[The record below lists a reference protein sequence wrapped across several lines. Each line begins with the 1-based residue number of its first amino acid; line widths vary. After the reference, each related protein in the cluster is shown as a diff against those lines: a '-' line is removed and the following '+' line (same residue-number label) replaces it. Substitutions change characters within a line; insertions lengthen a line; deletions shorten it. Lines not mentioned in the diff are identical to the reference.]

1 MAQRGGLILEKSRK
15 NALEEIERWSKEI
28 KRGAASLAIVAILDE
43 QTAYGYEIVKTL
55 GERASFLQLEQ
66 GTVYPLLR
74 RLEKRKLLES
84 EWNYDDPK
92 KPKKYYKLTADGKMA
107 LQMMTE
113 TWSVLSDELRRLLE
127 GADSQ

>member
-1 MAQRGGLILEKSRK
+1 MEKSRK
-15 NALEEIERWSKEI
+15 NVLEEIERWSKEI
-28 KRGAASLAIVAILDE
+28 KRGAASLAIVAVLDE

-84 EWNYDDPK
+84 EWNYDDPT

-127 GADSQ
+127 GADAQ

>member
-1 MAQRGGLILEKSRK
+1 MERSRK
-15 NALEEIERWSKEI
+15 NVLEEIERWSKEI
-28 KRGAASLAIVAILDE
+28 KRGAASLAIVAVLDE

-55 GERASFLQLEQ
+55 GEKVSFLQLEQ

-84 EWNYDDPK
+84 EWNYDDPT

-113 TWSVLSDELRRLLE
+113 TWSVLSDELKRLLE

>member
-1 MAQRGGLILEKSRK
+1 MEKSRR

>member
-1 MAQRGGLILEKSRK
+1 LERSRK
-15 NALEEIERWSKEI
+15 NVLEEIERWSKEI
-28 KRGAASLAIVAILDE
+28 KRGAASLAIVAVLDE

-55 GERASFLQLEQ
+55 GEKVSFLQLEQ

-84 EWNYDDPK
+84 EWNYDDPT

-113 TWSVLSDELRRLLE
+113 TWSVLSDELKRLLE

>member
-1 MAQRGGLILEKSRK
+1 MEKSRK
-15 NALEEIERWSKEI
+15 NVLEEIERWSKEI
-28 KRGAASLAIVAILDE
+28 KRGAASLAIVAVLDE

-55 GERASFLQLEQ
+55 GEKASFLQLEQ

-84 EWNYDDPK
+84 EWNYDDPT

-107 LQMMTE
+107 LQIMTE

-127 GADSQ
+127 GDDAQ

>member
-1 MAQRGGLILEKSRK
+1 LEKSRK
-15 NALEEIERWSKEI
+15 NVLEEIERWSKEI
-28 KRGAASLAIVAILDE
+28 KRGAASLAIVAVLDE

-55 GERASFLQLEQ
+55 GEKASFLNLEQ

-84 EWNYDDPK
+84 EWNYDDPT

-107 LQMMTE
+107 LQMMTK

-127 GADSQ
+127 GADAQ

>member
-1 MAQRGGLILEKSRK
+1 MEKSRK
-15 NALEEIERWSKEI
+15 NVLEEIERWSKEI
-28 KRGAASLAIVAILDE
+28 KRGAASLAIVAVLDE

-55 GERASFLQLEQ
+55 GEKASFLNLEQ

-84 EWNYDDPK
+84 EWNYDDPT

-107 LQMMTE
+107 LQMMTK

-127 GADSQ
+127 GADAQ

>member
-1 MAQRGGLILEKSRK
+1 MEKSRK
-15 NALEEIERWSKEI
+15 NVLEEIERWSKEI
-28 KRGAASLAIVAILDE
+28 KRGAASLAIVAVLDE

-74 RLEKRKLLES
+74 RLEKRKLLAS
-84 EWNYDDPK
+84 KWKYDDPE

-107 LQMMTE
+107 LKMMTE
-113 TWSVLSDELRRLLE
+113 TWSVLSDELRGLLE

>member
-1 MAQRGGLILEKSRK
+1 LEKSRK
-15 NALEEIERWSKEI
+15 NVLEEIERWSKEI

-84 EWNYDDPK
+84 EWNYDDPT

-113 TWSVLSDELRRLLE
+113 TWSVLSDELKRLIE
-127 GADSQ
+127 GDDSQ

>member
-1 MAQRGGLILEKSRK
+1 LEKSRK

-84 EWNYDDPK
+84 EWNYDDPT

>member
-1 MAQRGGLILEKSRK
+1 MEKSRK

-74 RLEKRKLLES
+74 RLEKRKLLAS
-84 EWNYDDPK
+84 EWNYADPK

-113 TWSVLSDELRRLLE
+113 TWSVLSDELKRLIE
-127 GADSQ
+127 GDDSQ

>member
-1 MAQRGGLILEKSRK
+1 LEKSRK

-28 KRGAASLAIVAILDE
+28 KRGAASLAIVAVLDE

-84 EWNYDDPK
+84 EWNYDDPT

>member
-1 MAQRGGLILEKSRK
+1 LEKSRK
-15 NALEEIERWSKEI
+15 NVLEEIERWSKEI
-28 KRGAASLAIVAILDE
+28 KRGAASLAIVAVLDE

-55 GERASFLQLEQ
+55 GEKASFLQLEQ

-84 EWNYDDPK
+84 EWNYDDPT

-107 LQMMTE
+107 LQIMTE

-127 GADSQ
+127 GDDAQ

>member
-1 MAQRGGLILEKSRK
+1 MEKSRK

-74 RLEKRKLLES
+74 RLEKRKLLAS

-113 TWSVLSDELRRLLE
+113 TWSVLSDELKRLIE
-127 GADSQ
+127 GDDSQ

>member
-1 MAQRGGLILEKSRK
+1 LEKSRK
-15 NALEEIERWSKEI
+15 NVLEEIERWSKEI
-28 KRGAASLAIVAILDE
+28 KRGAASLAIVAVLDE

-55 GERASFLQLEQ
+55 GEKASFLQLEQ

-84 EWNYDDPK
+84 EWNYDDPT

-127 GADSQ
+127 GDDAQ

>member
-1 MAQRGGLILEKSRK
+1 MEKSRK
-15 NALEEIERWSKEI
+15 NVLEEIERWSKEI

-55 GERASFLQLEQ
+55 GEKASFLQLEQ

-74 RLEKRKLLES
+74 RLEKRKLLAS
-84 EWNYDDPK
+84 EWNYDDPT

-113 TWSVLSDELRRLLE
+113 TWSVLSDELKRLLE
-127 GADSQ
+127 GADAQ

>member
-1 MAQRGGLILEKSRK
+1 MEKSRK
-15 NALEEIERWSKEI
+15 NVLEEIERWSKEI

-84 EWNYDDPK
+84 EWNYDDPT

-113 TWSVLSDELRRLLE
+113 TWSVLSDELKRLIE
-127 GADSQ
+127 GDDSQ

>member
-1 MAQRGGLILEKSRK
+1 MEKSRK

-84 EWNYDDPK
+84 EWNYDDPT

>member
-1 MAQRGGLILEKSRK
+1 MEKSRK

-28 KRGAASLAIVAILDE
+28 KRGAASLAIVALLVE
-43 QTAYGYEIVKTL
+43 QTAYGYEIVKSL

>member
-1 MAQRGGLILEKSRK
+1 MEKSRK

-74 RLEKRKLLES
+74 RLEKRKLLVS

-113 TWSVLSDELRRLLE
+113 TWSVLSDELKRLIE
-127 GADSQ
+127 GDDSQ

>member
-1 MAQRGGLILEKSRK
+1 LEKSRK
-15 NALEEIERWSKEI
+15 NVLEEIERWSKEI
-28 KRGAASLAIVAILDE
+28 KRGAASLAIVAVLDE

-74 RLEKRKLLES
+74 RLEKRKLLAS
-84 EWNYDDPK
+84 EWNYDDPT
-92 KPKKYYKLTADGKMA
+92 KPKKYYNLTADGKMA

-127 GADSQ
+127 GAEAQ

>member
-1 MAQRGGLILEKSRK
+1 LEKSRK
-15 NALEEIERWSKEI
+15 NVLEEIERWSKEI

-55 GERASFLQLEQ
+55 SERASFLQLEQ

>member
-1 MAQRGGLILEKSRK
+1 VIYNDNLEKSRK
-15 NALEEIERWSKEI
+15 NVLEEIERWSKEI
-28 KRGAASLAIVAILDE
+28 KRGAASLAIVAVLDE

-55 GERASFLQLEQ
+55 GEKASFLNLEQ

-84 EWNYDDPK
+84 EWNYDDPT

-127 GADSQ
+127 GADAQ

>member
-1 MAQRGGLILEKSRK
+1 MEKSRK
-15 NALEEIERWSKEI
+15 NVLEEIERWSKEI
-28 KRGAASLAIVAILDE
+28 KRGAASLAIVAVLDE

-55 GERASFLQLEQ
+55 GEKASFLNLEQ

-74 RLEKRKLLES
+74 RLEKRKLLAS
-84 EWNYDDPK
+84 EWNYDDPT

-127 GADSQ
+127 GADAQ

>member
-1 MAQRGGLILEKSRK
+1 MEKSRK
-15 NALEEIERWSKEI
+15 NVLEEIERWSKEI

-74 RLEKRKLLES
+74 RLEKRKMLAS
-84 EWNYDDPK
+84 EWNYDDPT

>member
-1 MAQRGGLILEKSRK
+1 MEKSRK
-15 NALEEIERWSKEI
+15 NVLEEIERWSKEI
-28 KRGAASLAIVAILDE
+28 KRGAASLAIVAVLDE

-74 RLEKRKLLES
+74 RLEKRKLLAS
-84 EWNYDDPK
+84 EWNYDDPT

-113 TWSVLSDELRRLLE
+113 TWSVLSDELKRLLE

>member
-1 MAQRGGLILEKSRK
+1 LEKSRK

-28 KRGAASLAIVAILDE
+28 KRGAASLAIVAVLDE
-43 QTAYGYEIVKTL
+43 RTAYGYEIVKTL

-74 RLEKRKLLES
+74 RLEKRKLLAS
-84 EWNYDDPK
+84 EWNYDDPA

-107 LQMMTE
+107 LKMMTE
-113 TWSVLSDELRRLLE
+113 TWYVLSDELRRLLE

>member
-1 MAQRGGLILEKSRK
+1 LEKSRK
-15 NALEEIERWSKEI
+15 NVLEEIERWSKEI
-28 KRGAASLAIVAILDE
+28 KRGAASLAIVAVLDE

-74 RLEKRKLLES
+74 RLEKRKLLAS
-84 EWNYDDPK
+84 EWNYDDPT

-113 TWSVLSDELRRLLE
+113 TWSVLSDELKRLLE

>member
-1 MAQRGGLILEKSRK
+1 M
-15 NALEEIERWSKEI
+15 
-28 KRGAASLAIVAILDE
+28 
-43 QTAYGYEIVKTL
+43 KTL

-113 TWSVLSDELRRLLE
+113 TWSVLSDELKRLIE
-127 GADSQ
+127 GDDAQ